1 MRSNDAKVIRA
12 ILYPNQA
19 DQPLEA
25 MSLPEIAGLVD
36 GLQGYQWFDTPEGI
50 RTMERLAEELGNNYA
65 NYGIAIAQ

>member
-1 MRSNDAKVIRA
+1 
-12 ILYPNQA
+12 
-19 DQPLEA
+19 LEA